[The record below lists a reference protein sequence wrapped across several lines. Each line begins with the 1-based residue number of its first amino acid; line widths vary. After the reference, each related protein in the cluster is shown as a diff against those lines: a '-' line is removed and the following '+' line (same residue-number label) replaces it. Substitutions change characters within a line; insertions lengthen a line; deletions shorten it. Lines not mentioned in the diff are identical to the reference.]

1 MQKRLYQI
9 GKTNLIFSF
18 SKKIINKYWL
28 FDLKFKENS
37 CIYVEETENNIIL
50 HRKQENNTYKAKIYV
65 SGLVCFI
72 VFSRYIISN
81 EKLNRLKEHKLVDI
95 DTDMK
100 TKITITL
107 I

>member
-1 MQKRLYQI
+1 MKKRLYEI

-50 HRKQENNTYKAKIYV
+50 HRRQEYNTYKAKIYI

-72 VFSRYIISN
+72 VFSRYIISS
-81 EKLNRLKEHKLVDI
+81 EKLNKLKDTKLVNI

-100 TKITITL
+100 SKITITL